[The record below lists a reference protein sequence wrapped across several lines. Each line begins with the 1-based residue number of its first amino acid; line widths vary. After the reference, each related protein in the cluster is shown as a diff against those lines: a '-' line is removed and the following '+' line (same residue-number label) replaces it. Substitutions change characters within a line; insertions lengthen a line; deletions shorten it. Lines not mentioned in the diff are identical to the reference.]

1 MKGSQ
6 INRKVL
12 SSLPIKDWN
21 NPIRDKVLKDLD
33 FVKLKNLKNFINLNI
48 ED

>member
-1 MKGSQ
+1 MKGNQ
-6 INRKVL
+6 INREVL
-12 SSLPIKDWN
+12 SNLPIKDLN
-21 NPIRDKVLKDLD
+21 KPIRDYVLKDLD